1 MDYRPARFP
10 LPLLGALGLVAGL
23 LIVGVIAAPRVV
35 AFSPEP
41 ESPHLPGMTQIS
53 ITFSRA
59 MDAASV
65 ESHLTIEPAT
75 PGSFAWQDR
84 TLTFQPTQPWPEATS
99 VTVKVSAG
107 ARSTRLLPLLTSST
121 WSFTISTSRI
131 CYLWP
136 AGGQADLYFRSAD
149 GEDTVRLTQ
158 TALGVY
164 DYNLASNAATLIY
177 AAERADGGTDLHL
190 LDLITGEDQL
200 AFACPSGARC
210 RAPALSPDGRFLVFE
225 QFDLEGGS
233 AAGRVPGPTRV
244 WAADLSQASSVFPI
258 GAEDHVTSMP
268 TWSPAGVLAYFD
280 NTLRAIALVDL
291 STAPTPTVLRYL
303 PSDLGPIGSW
313 SPDGAFLIFPEIV
326 FPSGPAPTEG
336 SVQFYSHIFR
346 AEAASGEV
354 VDLWRGG
361 MGLVEDASPVY
372 SPDGQWIAFTR
383 KYLEQDRWTLGR
395 QLWAMRADGSGAH
408 PLTDEPDFNHS
419 ALAWSPDSGGLVYMR
434 FDETNP
440 TQASEI
446 WLVGSDGEGARRLV
460 VGGYLPRWIP

>member
-35 AFSPEP
+35 AFSPEAA
-41 ESPHLPGMTQIS
+41 SLQVPGTTRVA
-53 ITFSRA
+53 ITFSRP
-59 MDAASV
+59 MDPASV
-65 ESHLTIEPAT
+65 EAHLTIEPST

-99 VTVKVSAG
+99 VIVKVSAG

-121 WSFTISTSRI
+121 WTFTISVPRI

-136 AGGQADLYFRSAD
+136 AGSPADLYLRTID
-149 GEDTVRLTQ
+149 GQDTIRLTQ
-158 TALGVY
+158 TALGIY

-190 LDLITGEDQL
+190 LDLITGDDSL
-200 AFACPSGARC
+200 AFACPAGARC
-210 RAPALSPDGRFLVFE
+210 RAPALSPDGRILAFE

-233 AAGRVPGPTRV
+233 AAGRVPGPTRA
-244 WAADLSQASSVFPI
+244 WAVDLSLPSMVFLV
-258 GAEDHVTSMP
+258 GAGDHVSSMP

-408 PLTDEPDFNHS
+408 LLTDEPDFNHS

-446 WLVGSDGEGARRLV
+446 WLVGSDGEGARPLV

>member
-1 MDYRPARFP
+1 MDYRRAQLP

-35 AFSPEP
+35 AFSPEAASLQVP
-41 ESPHLPGMTQIS
+41 ATTLVA
-53 ITFSRA
+53 ITFSRP

-65 ESHLTIEPAT
+65 EAHLSIDPAT
-75 PGSFAWQDR
+75 PGRFVWQAT
-84 TLTFQPTQPWPEATS
+84 TLTFQPTRPWPEAAT
-99 VTVKVSAG
+99 VTIQLRAG
-107 ARSTRLLPLLTSST
+107 ARSLRLLPLLTSRAWT
-121 WSFTISTSRI
+121 FTISVPRI

-136 AGGQADLYFRSAD
+136 AGSPADLYLRSID
-149 GEDTVRLTQ
+149 GQDTTRLTE
-158 TALGVY
+158 TTLGVY
-164 DYNLASNAATLIY
+164 DYGLGSDGSTLVY
-177 AAERADGGTDLHL
+177 AAERGDGGTDLHL
-190 LDLITGEDQL
+190 LNLTTGGDSL
-200 AFACPSGARC
+200 AFACPTGARC
-210 RAPALSPDGRFLVFE
+210 RAPALSPDGRILAFE
-225 QFDLEGGS
+225 QFNLEGDS
-233 AAGRVPGPTRV
+233 AAGRVPGPTQV
-244 WAADLSQASSVFPI
+244 WAVDLSQPSMVFLV
-258 GAEDHVTSMP
+258 GAGDHVSSMP

-291 STAPTPTVLRYL
+291 SAEPTPTVLRYL

-326 FPSGPAPTEG
+326 FPSEPAPTEG

-446 WLVGSDGEGARRLV
+446 WLVGSEGEGARSLV

>member
-1 MDYRPARFP
+1 MA
-10 LPLLGALGLVAGL
+10 LLGALGLVVGL
-23 LIVGVIAAPRVV
+23 IIVGAVLAPRVV
-35 AFSPEP
+35 AFAPEP
-41 ESPHLPGMTQIS
+41 ESPLLPGMTQIS

-65 ESHLTIEPAT
+65 EAHLTIEPST
-75 PGSFAWQDR
+75 PGSFVWQDR
-84 TLTFQPTQPWPEATS
+84 TLTFQPTQPWPEAAL

-136 AGGQADLYFRSAD
+136 AGSPADLYLRSID
-149 GEDTVRLTQ
+149 GQDTTRLTE
-158 TALGVY
+158 TTLGVY
-164 DYNLASNAATLIY
+164 DYSLGSDGSTLVY
-177 AAERADGGTDLHL
+177 AAERGDGGTDLHL
-190 LDLITGEDQL
+190 LNLTTGDDSL
-200 AFACPSGARC
+200 AFACPTGARC
-210 RAPALSPDGRFLVFE
+210 RVPALSPDGQILAFE

-244 WAADLSQASSVFPI
+244 WAVDLSQPSSVFPI

-268 TWSPAGVLAYFD
+268 TWSPAGVLAYFN

-291 STAPTPTVLRYL
+291 STSPIPTVLRYL

-326 FPSGPAPTEG
+326 FPSGPAPAEG
-336 SVQFYSHIFR
+336 SVLFYSHIFR

-372 SPDGQWIAFTR
+372 SLDGQWIAFTR

-395 QLWAMRADGSGAH
+395 QLWVMRADGSGAH

-446 WLVGSDGEGARRLV
+446 WLVGSDGEGAQPLV